1 MGSEAAMQT
10 QKQTSAKDRVGT
22 DPEVEAADIA
32 LTFSIPDVPELH
44 MAPRRIDEEDE
55 IEIRW
60 RFGEANLTV
69 LYGGGSGFGMQLE
82 RAAALG
88 FGPLPCRRCGGRWRA
103 RRRRK
108 DGVEEIVDWRDG
120 TGLAPRDHFGKR
132 VTYAA
137 ALAAYRDEMKAELH
151 IVTISG
157 WPPSD
162 ASGSE
167 RAAITDAFARRG
179 ELVMTESELR
189 ESYATLPEDRCRTC
203 PACAGIGVV
212 PRRAASHAEITARP
226 TGSSK
231 QLGGQERDDVDT
243 LERKA
248 SKALSATRW
257 KDGFMRDGN
266 SGVHFGELQR
276 YVEIERILADVAR
289 ISPLARAALELYY
302 TPSVDPLSLFVEVF
316 FGSKPAPRR
325 KTGWKALSDFTP
337 ASRTKKDKQ
346 PVSGLHEASV
356 ARQAAEL
363 YDFACKCF
371 NVAAYGVSR

>member
-1 MGSEAAMQT
+1 MTNAAAMRSQQQT
-10 QKQTSAKDRVGT
+10 EQELDEELAR
-22 DPEVEAADIA
+22 
-32 LTFSIPDVPELH
+32 TFAIPDLPSLRF
-44 MAPRRIDEEDE
+44 APRRIDEEDE
-55 IEIRW
+55 AELRW

-88 FGPLPCRRCGGRWRA
+88 YGPLPCRRCGGRWRA

-108 DGVEEIVDWRDG
+108 DGLEEIVDWRDG

-137 ALAAYRDEMKAELH
+137 ALATYRAEMKAELR
-151 IVTISG
+151 IVTITT
-157 WPPSD
+157 WPHSD
-162 ASGSE
+162 ASGTA
-167 RAAITDAFARRG
+167 RAALVDAFARRG
-179 ELVMTESELR
+179 ELVMTEAELR
-189 ESYATLPEDRCRTC
+189 ESYPTLPEDRCRVC
-203 PACAGIGVV
+203 PACAGMGVV
-212 PRRAASHAEITARP
+212 PRRAASHAEVTVWP

-248 SKALSATRW
+248 SKALSATKW

-276 YVEIERILADVAR
+276 YVEIERTLADVAHL
-289 ISPLARAALELYY
+289 SPLARAALELYY
-302 TPSVDPLSLFVEVF
+302 TPSADPLQAFAETF
-316 FGSKPAPRR
+316 FGLKTATRR
-325 KTGWKALSDFTP
+325 KTGWKAIAEFTP
-337 ASRTKKDKQ
+337 AARTPEGKQ
-346 PVSGLHEASV
+346 PVKGLQSANQAH
-356 ARQAAEL
+356 QAAEL

-371 NVAAYGVSR
+371 NLAAYGAQQ